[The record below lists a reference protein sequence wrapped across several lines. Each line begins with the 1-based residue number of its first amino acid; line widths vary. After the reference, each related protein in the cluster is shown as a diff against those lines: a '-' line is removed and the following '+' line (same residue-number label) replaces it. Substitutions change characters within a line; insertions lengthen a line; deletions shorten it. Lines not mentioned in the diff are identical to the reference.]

1 MIRRYFSQLSY
12 LDTLST
18 TYTQILSPF
27 GMTKYTPKIDQ
38 LPAFGSDEWSSFTDS
53 IWYGELEFYFSTL
66 CGMLLSVMVYY
77 GRTAEEVDQ
86 TENGGSQIHH
96 MFMQKVF
103 PQLLQPK
110 HDDLPKK
117 VERREK
123 RATAETLY
131 RVRHTERM

>member
-1 MIRRYFSQLSY
+1 
-12 LDTLST
+12 
-18 TYTQILSPF
+18 
-27 GMTKYTPKIDQ
+27 MTKYTPKIDQ
-38 LPAFGSDEWSSFTDS
+38 LPAFGSDEWSSFTES